1 MQANRS
7 NLCHSMAMC
16 PVYEITGL
24 THDQSG
30 LVIAAQ
36 FVDTGAPK
44 SRPSTALPRIKMMLS
59 KVPDK
64 IVQPAA
70 QDLSQTVMASRKL
83 FLGEENNETCHNP
96 ELESANSRP
105 IVLLVEPC
113 HRECA
118 RLRNELIANQVE
130 VISAG
135 DLISAARALSLAQPN
150 LVLAQMRLPTF
161 GGLDLLRWLKG
172 EYATRLIPV
181 ILYGDIATSE
191 ERIQAIDLG
200 AVDFLTKPFVSAEL
214 MARMRAALKYRRT
227 MSLLERKAHHDSL
240 TGLSNRGV
248 FEDHLVREWDICR
261 RRSAPLSVVIV
272 DLDHFKAIND
282 TYGHAAGDIVLRHTA
297 RILAHSVRGS
307 DLVARY
313 GGEEFV
319 VVASNCP
326 LTAAVTVSQRFRANL
341 IEKPIAARGTDIRV
355 TASVG
360 IATTDWTQH
369 SPAELFHQ
377 ADSALYRAKR
387 SGRDAIW
394 VYDTTHQTSADAG
407 CGTE

>member
-1 MQANRS
+1 
-7 NLCHSMAMC
+7 
-16 PVYEITGL
+16 
-24 THDQSG
+24 
-30 LVIAAQ
+30 
-36 FVDTGAPK
+36 
-44 SRPSTALPRIKMMLS
+44 MMLS
-59 KVPDK
+59 KVPEK
-64 IVQPAA
+64 IVQPVAH
-70 QDLSQTVMASRKL
+70 DLSQMVTASRKL
-83 FLGEENNETCHNP
+83 ALGEENNEVCYNP
-96 ELESANSRP
+96 DLESADSHP
-105 IVLLVEPC
+105 VVLLVEPC
-113 HRECA
+113 CSECA

-135 DLISAARALSLAQPN
+135 DLISAAHALSLVQPN
-150 LVLAQMRLPTF
+150 LVLSQVRLPTF
-161 GGLDLLRWLKG
+161 GGLDLLRWLKR
-172 EYATRLIPV
+172 EYATRSIPV

-200 AVDFLTKPFVSAEL
+200 AVDFLTKPFVNAEL
-214 MARMRAALKYRRT
+214 IARMRAALKYRRT
-227 MSLLERKAHHDSL
+227 MSLLEHKAHHDSL

-261 RRSAPLSVVIV
+261 RRPAPLSVVIV

-297 RILAHSVRGS
+297 RILAHSVRSS

-319 VVASNCP
+319 VVAPNCP
-326 LTAAVTVSQRFRANL
+326 LTAAVTISQRFRANL
-341 IEKPIAARGTDIRV
+341 ADKPIAARGIAIRV

-394 VYDTTHQTSADAG
+394 AYDTTRQTSAQAG
-407 CGTE
+407 CGPE